1 MKKQLLLLFLF
12 TVLSFGQT
20 TKKVLFLGNSY
31 TQVNNL
37 PLLIKNIANSTNDDI
52 IYDSNTPGGYT
63 LQGHSTNTTSTNKI
77 QVGNWDYV
85 VLQEQSQLPSFPL
98 AQVQTSVFPYAT
110 QLNNLIKQYNTCAET
125 LFYMTWGRKNG
136 DASNCAG
143 WPAVCTYEGMD
154 DLLRE
159 RYITMATN
167 NNAVVSPVGA
177 VWRNLRT
184 NNPTI
189 ELYNA
194 DESHPSIAG
203 SYAAA
208 LTFYTTIFRKNPLNC
223 TFDSTISSADAAII
237 KQAVKTVVFDN
248 LTTWFIPN
256 YDPLASFNSVV
267 NNNSV
272 SFSNSSQNSVVYNW
286 DFGDGTFSNEENPT
300 HIYTTTG
307 NFTVQLTTTNCGK
320 TSVITQNITINTLND
335 FDFNLDK
342 IKIYPNPVD
351 AILSIENGAEIEKI
365 TIYDFT
371 GKIIQTH
378 FNNNNHSVL
387 LNVSTLTSGIYLLKI
402 TSATGIVNKK
412 IIKN

>member
-1 MKKQLLLLFLF
+1 MTKHLLLFSLF
-12 TVLSFGQT
+12 TIFSFGQT
-20 TKKVLFLGNSY
+20 TKKVLFIGNSY
-31 TQVNNL
+31 TYVNDL
-37 PLLIKNIANSTNDDI
+37 PLLIKNVANSTNDNI
-52 IYDSNTPGGYT
+52 IYDSNTPGGNT
-63 LQGHSTNTTSTNKI
+63 LQNHASNTTSINKI

-98 AQVQTSVFPYAT
+98 SQVQTYVFPYAT
-110 QLNNLIKQYNTCAET
+110 QLNNLINQYNPCAET

-159 RYITMATN
+159 RYITMATD

-184 NNPTI
+184 YNPTI
-189 ELYNA
+189 ELYSA

-223 TFDSTISSADAAII
+223 TFDSTLSSTDASII

-248 LTTWFIPN
+248 LSTWFIPN
-256 YDPLASFNSVV
+256 YDPIASFNSVV

-286 DFGDGTFSNEENPT
+286 DFGDGTFSTEENPT

-320 TSVITQNITINTLND
+320 TSVISENIVINTLNTN
-335 FDFNLDK
+335 DFNLDK

-351 AILSIENGAEIEKI
+351 AILNIENGAEIEKI